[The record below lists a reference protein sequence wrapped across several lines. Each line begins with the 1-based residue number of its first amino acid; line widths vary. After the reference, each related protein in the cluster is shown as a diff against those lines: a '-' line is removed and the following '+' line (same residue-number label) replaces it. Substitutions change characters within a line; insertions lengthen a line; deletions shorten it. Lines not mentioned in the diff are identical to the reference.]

1 MRRAILLCA
10 LLCGCDP
17 EMLTESTPGRSATA
31 RFHGCTST
39 CRDRNPTD
47 LATCRLECVEV
58 VTRVLADP
66 ERRDC
71 QHDCLDR
78 LERSAAVCDHEHTA
92 DDRATCEL
100 QSDEQAAHCVDA
112 CAPTGP

>member
-1 MRRAILLCA
+1 MRRVILLCA

-17 EMLTESTPGRSATA
+17 DALTDATPGRSAVT
-31 RFHGCTST
+31 RLRGCAST
-39 CRDRNPTD
+39 CNDRNPTD
-47 LATCRLECVEV
+47 LATCRLECVEA
-58 VTRVLADP
+58 VTRMLADP

-78 LERSAAVCDHEHTA
+78 LERSGAACAREHTA

-100 QSDEQAAHCVDA
+100 QSDEQAAHCIDA
-112 CAPTGP
+112 CAPSGS

>member
-1 MRRAILLCA
+1 MRRAVVLCA

-17 EMLTESTPGRSATA
+17 ELMAETTPGRSATV
-31 RFHGCTST
+31 RMHGCTST

-47 LATCRLECVEV
+47 LATCRLECVEI
-58 VTRVLADP
+58 VTGMLADP

-78 LERSAAVCDHEHTA
+78 LERSGAVCARERTA
-92 DDRATCEL
+92 DDRATCQL
-100 QSDEQAAHCVDA
+100 QSDEQAVHCVDA
-112 CAPTGP
+112 CPPTGP